1 MFKGEITISNSARL
15 QKSIVSMYDLELAEI
30 KSPDTREVLANIM
43 YNRDMTEVN
52 AIKIAFYLSK
62 LNDEHAHNEGFRN
75 ATEMIMNVTG
85 LKKSMIS
92 NYIKVARAFFWDDN
106 REFFVPD
113 CLQGFTI
120 TQLTEGLEKVGS
132 AAFMEDIMSGE
143 ITPDMSAKSIRA
155 YYKERENT
163 VDTTATESTATEPT
177 ATESTVKEPTATG
190 NNEPIKA
197 TSNDE
202 IFHLC
207 LVNMDGTPIAL
218 VTPIN
223 NYTSEDVLALFPDK
237 LNLKEVEG

>member
-1 MFKGEITISNSARL
+1 MRINEITVANSARL
-15 QKSIVSMYDLELAEI
+15 QKQIVSMYDMELAEI
-30 KSPDTREVLANIM
+30 KAPDTREALANIL

-132 AAFMEDIMSGE
+132 VTFMEDIMQGE
-143 ITPDMSAKSIRA
+143 ITPDMSAKAIRA

-163 VDTTATESTATEPT
+163 VDTTATEATAAATEATATEAT
-177 ATESTVKEPTATG
+177 ANATEATAATTEATEATANAKEV
-190 NNEPIKA
+190 
-197 TSNDE
+197 
-202 IFHLC
+202 LY
-207 LVNMDGTPIAL
+207 LVDKDHNRIAL
-218 VTPIN
+218 LTP
-223 NYTSEDVLALFPDK
+223 
-237 LNLKEVEG
+237 LNGHTIDTVMAFGKCYFEKAEG